1 MRIVPSFALVLVTVT
16 LAAAQASLFPPSVVT
31 NQDKLEWLTT
41 QAEAAAHAV
50 DTEAERPLS
59 EQREAVYGAALTR
72 ATELLRLSEAI
83 PGRLPRLENNLNET
97 ITKAMLGLERIANER
112 LTIGMTAEQVR
123 QIRGEPA
130 HVSETTTA
138 DGVREQW
145 RYGRTVLS
153 FDNGKLV
160 EIRQTLKGD

>member
-1 MRIVPSFALVLVTVT
+1 MRVVPSLLLVLVMVT
-16 LAAAQASLFPPSVVT
+16 FAVAQGSLFPSSVVT
-31 NQDKLEWLTT
+31 NQDKIEWLTT
-41 QAEAAAHAV
+41 EADAAAGSV
-50 DTEAERPLS
+50 DAEAERPLP

-72 ATELLRLSEAI
+72 ATDLLRLSETLA
-83 PGRLPRLENNLNET
+83 GRLPRLEGRLNET
-97 ITKAMLGLERIANER
+97 IAKALLGLERIANER

-160 EIRQTLKGD
+160 EIRQTLKTD

>member
-1 MRIVPSFALVLVTVT
+1 MSVVSSFLLVLATVT
-16 LAAAQASLFPPSVVT
+16 LAVAQASSFPPAVVT
-31 NQDKLEWLTT
+31 NQDKIEWLTT
-41 QAEAAAHAV
+41 EADAAAASV
-50 DTEAERPLS
+50 DAEAERPLP

-72 ATELLRLSEAI
+72 ATDLLRLSETLA
-83 PGRLPRLENNLNET
+83 GRLPRLEGRLNET
-97 ITKAMLGLERIANER
+97 IAKALLGLERIANER

-153 FDNGKLV
+153 FDHGKLV
-160 EIRQTLKGD
+160 EIRQTLKTD